1 MNKRE
6 ALDIAIT
13 AMFREILREDG
24 EYVKVP
30 PGPPYGPPEPHQP
43 TPQYD
48 FVDDDFCEHNGH
60 LVPKATCPVH
70 GPESETVPTAEELD
84 GLTGDDSFEEENPM
98 IARARRL
105 AAQKQRQESQQREW
119 PEELPMSGAG
129 PPPDIPPNLVV

>member
-1 MNKRE
+1 MNKAQ

-13 AMFREILREDG
+13 AMFREILREDEPNG
-24 EYVKVP
+24 YIPREVIPKD
-30 PGPPYGPPEPHQP
+30 GPEPGIP
-43 TPQYD
+43 KPLFD

-84 GLTGDDSFEEENPM
+84 DMTSETFEEENPM

-105 AAQKQRQESQQREW
+105 AEQKLRQQSQERVYA
-119 PEELPMSGAG
+119 EELPMGGAG
-129 PPPDIPPNLVV
+129 PPPDVPPNLVV